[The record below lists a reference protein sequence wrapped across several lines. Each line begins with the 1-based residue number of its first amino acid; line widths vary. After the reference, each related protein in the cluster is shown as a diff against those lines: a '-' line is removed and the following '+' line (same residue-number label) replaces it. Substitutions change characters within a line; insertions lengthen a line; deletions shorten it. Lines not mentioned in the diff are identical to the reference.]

1 MLRAAPYPARMFS
14 ALWVLLRNGPTPRE
28 LCCVVTSSHNLKW
41 LGLFSFIFKLRPDL
55 QPMANILSKFTT
67 KLAESPNMSVINING
82 QLKMKILHQNEA
94 HNLSGLEPK
103 LIKLEFI
110 IYLPKLKVY
119 SQLENEIK
127 KAIEGR
133 GLEPKL
139 IKSQLKDF
147 YIT

>member
-1 MLRAAPYPARMFS
+1 MNL
-14 ALWVLLRNGPTPRE
+14 VRE
-28 LCCVVTSSHNLKW
+28 
-41 LGLFSFIFKLRPDL
+41 
-55 QPMANILSKFTT
+55 
-67 KLAESPNMSVINING
+67 
-82 QLKMKILHQNEA
+82 
-94 HNLSGLEPK
+94 NLSGLEPK

-119 SQLENEIK
+119 TQLENELQ